1 MEGKEMKEKAVSIKV
16 MENGPYLV
24 KGTFTLEMPDGK
36 IEEKTGNTALC
47 RCGRSKNKPYCDG
60 SHAKKE

>member
-1 MEGKEMKEKAVSIKV
+1 MEGKEMKEKAISIKV

-36 IEEKTGNTALC
+36 KEEKTGNTALC